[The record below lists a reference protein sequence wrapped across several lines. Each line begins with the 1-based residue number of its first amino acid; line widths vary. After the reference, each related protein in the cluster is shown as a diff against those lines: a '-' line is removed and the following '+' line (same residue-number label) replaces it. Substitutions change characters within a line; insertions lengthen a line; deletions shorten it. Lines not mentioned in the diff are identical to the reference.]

1 MKLYKE
7 SLLSTVIATAL
18 FSQVVLAQEEAKKE
32 SIIAIETIEITAMTR
47 KFSLQETP
55 ISITAVTSDQLEK
68 TNTEMF
74 DDITSTIPNVQF
86 NNTSEMT
93 NNKLTI
99 RGIGNFQ
106 QSPSVDPADALYVD
120 GVFMGSDMGSQ
131 ISFFDVERIE
141 VLRGPQGT
149 LFGRNSIGGAINV
162 ITADP
167 LEYFYAKARVTAGNY
182 NTLRLEGVLN
192 CNGLLILTNQ
202 YKRVCLLVMNIT

>member
-74 DDITSTIPNVQF
+74 DDITVA
-86 NNTSEMT
+86 
-93 NNKLTI
+93 
-99 RGIGNFQ
+99 
-106 QSPSVDPADALYVD
+106 SVSA
-120 GVFMGSDMGSQ
+120 S
-131 ISFFDVERIE
+131 
-141 VLRGPQGT
+141 
-149 LFGRNSIGGAINV
+149 
-162 ITADP
+162 
-167 LEYFYAKARVTAGNY
+167 
-182 NTLRLEGVLN
+182 
-192 CNGLLILTNQ
+192 
-202 YKRVCLLVMNIT
+202 